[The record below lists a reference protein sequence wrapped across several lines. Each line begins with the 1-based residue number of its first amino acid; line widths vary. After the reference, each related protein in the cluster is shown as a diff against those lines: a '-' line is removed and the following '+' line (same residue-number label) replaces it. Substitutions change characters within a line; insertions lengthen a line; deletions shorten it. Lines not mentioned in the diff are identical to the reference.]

1 MVVDPASTAQEGV
14 HFKFMNDAKQ
24 AVFRAGQNTG
34 TVTLE
39 FLKYEKGKDH
49 IILRLAENTG
59 LLPGTNPT
67 TDIRIVGPD
76 NLSGKWSFQ
85 GITNKDWFVN
95 SFGYD
100 PAVLIDTVQTDRLE
114 LEGTPAEGY
123 RLTPHFDGKLKNYF
137 IAPTKAK
144 FVGERQSFF
153 FEGAV
158 RRPPKI
164 SLIEYELEKVN
175 VAFDKAHTNVRKAL
189 IGFRLLKT
197 PQKEKILEVSIYDI
211 EPTEPS
217 WHELVEMM
225 KYSYS
230 EPPYMLDAPIR
241 LHFKQIK

>member
-1 MVVDPASTAQEGV
+1 M
-14 HFKFMNDAKQ
+14 
-24 AVFRAGQNTG
+24 
-34 TVTLE
+34 
-39 FLKYEKGKDH
+39 
-49 IILRLAENTG
+49 
-59 LLPGTNPT
+59 
-67 TDIRIVGPD
+67 
-76 NLSGKWSFQ
+76 
-85 GITNKDWFVN
+85 
-95 SFGYD
+95 
-100 PAVLIDTVQTDRLE
+100 
-114 LEGTPAEGY
+114 
-123 RLTPHFDGKLKNYF
+123 
-137 IAPTKAK
+137 
-144 FVGERQSFF
+144 GERQSFF

-164 SLIEYELEKVN
+164 SLTEYELEKVN